1 MFIVE
6 FKEVQTINLW
16 RVKMNGLTIGR
27 LAKQAGLGIETVRFY
42 ERQGL
47 IAPPPRTDSNYRI
60 YPEEEVNR
68 LKFIKRAKDLG
79 FTLKEIK
86 ELLFMQHDPH
96 ATQTD
101 IKKRTVEKIEDI
113 KKKVRDLS
121 KIQRALEHLAG
132 SCDGHGP
139 FSECPIMDALTGEDH
154 EHHHH

>member
-1 MFIVE
+1 
-6 FKEVQTINLW
+6 
-16 RVKMNGLTIGR
+16 MNGLTIGR
-27 LAKQAGLGIETVRFY
+27 LAKQVGLGIETVRFY

-60 YPEEEVNR
+60 YPEEEVGR

-96 ATQTD
+96 ATKAD
-101 IKKRTVEKIEDI
+101 IKKRTVEKIENI
-113 KKKVRDLS
+113 KQKVGDLIR
-121 KIQRALEHLAG
+121 IQEALEHLAG

-139 FSECPIMDALTGEDH
+139 LSECPIMDAFTRDEH
-154 EHHHH
+154 EHHGHH

>member
-1 MFIVE
+1 
-6 FKEVQTINLW
+6 
-16 RVKMNGLTIGR
+16 MNGLTIGR

-86 ELLFMQHDPH
+86 ELFELQHDPH
-96 ATQTD
+96 TTKSD
-101 IKKRTVEKIEDI
+101 IKERTVEKIKNI
-113 KKKVRDLS
+113 KKKVEDLVR
-121 KIQRALEHLAG
+121 IQEALEHLAG

-139 FSECPIMDALTGEDH
+139 LRECPIFDAFTGGEHKHHDH
-154 EHHHH
+154 H

>member
-1 MFIVE
+1 
-6 FKEVQTINLW
+6 
-16 RVKMNGLTIGR
+16 MNGLTIGR

-60 YPEEEVNR
+60 YPEAEVDR

-86 ELLFMQHDPH
+86 ELFELQHDPH
-96 ATQTD
+96 ATKAD
-101 IKKRTVEKIEDI
+101 IKNRTLAKIREIEERVSDLTRI
-113 KKKVRDLS
+113 KT
-121 KIQRALEHLAG
+121 ALEHLAS

-139 FSECPIMDALTGEDH
+139 LEGCPILEALDSGSNKQCGH
-154 EHHHH
+154 

>member
-1 MFIVE
+1 
-6 FKEVQTINLW
+6 
-16 RVKMNGLTIGR
+16 MNGLTRGR
-27 LAKQAGLGIETVRFY
+27 LAKQAGLGIETVRVY

-47 IAPPPRTDSNYRI
+47 IEPPPRTDSNYRI

-86 ELLFMQHDPH
+86 ELLFIQHDPH
-96 ATQTD
+96 ATKAD

-113 KKKVRDLS
+113 KKKVQDLIR
-121 KIQRALEHLAG
+121 IQEALEHLAG

-139 FSECPIMDALTGEDH
+139 LSECPILEALAGDEH
-154 EHHHH
+154 EHHNH

>member
-1 MFIVE
+1 
-6 FKEVQTINLW
+6 
-16 RVKMNGLTIGR
+16 MNGLTIGR

-47 IAPPPRTDSNYRI
+47 IEPPPRTDSNYRI
-60 YPEEEVNR
+60 YPEEEVGR

-86 ELLFMQHDPH
+86 ELFELQNDPH
-96 ATQTD
+96 ATKAD
-101 IKKRTVEKIEDI
+101 IKKRTIEKIEDI

-121 KIQRALEHLAG
+121 RIQEALEHLAG
-132 SCDGHGP
+132 ACDGHGP
-139 FSECPIMDALTGEDH
+139 LSECPILDALTGDEH

>member
-1 MFIVE
+1 
-6 FKEVQTINLW
+6 
-16 RVKMNGLTIGR
+16 MNGLTIGK
-27 LAKQAGLGIETVRFY
+27 LAKQVGLGIETVRFY

-47 IAPPPRTDSNYRI
+47 IEPPPRTDSNYRI

-86 ELLFMQHDPH
+86 ELLFIQHDPH
-96 ATQTD
+96 ATKAD

-113 KKKVRDLS
+113 KKKVQDLIR
-121 KIQRALEHLAG
+121 IQEALEHLVG

-139 FSECPIMDALTGEDH
+139 LSECPILEALGGDEH

>member
-1 MFIVE
+1 
-6 FKEVQTINLW
+6 
-16 RVKMNGLTIGR
+16 MNGLTIGR
-27 LAKQAGLGIETVRFY
+27 LAKQVGLGIETVRFY

-47 IAPPPRTDSNYRI
+47 IEPPPRTDSNYRI

-86 ELLFMQHDPH
+86 ELLFIQHDPH
-96 ATQTD
+96 ATKAD

-113 KKKVRDLS
+113 KNKVRDLTR
-121 KIQRALEHLAG
+121 IQEALEHLAG

-139 FSECPIMDALTGEDH
+139 LSECPILEALTEDGH

>member
-1 MFIVE
+1 MS
-6 FKEVQTINLW
+6 
-16 RVKMNGLTIGR
+16 GLTIGR

-47 IAPPPRTDSNYRI
+47 IEPPPRTDSNYRI

-86 ELLFMQHDPH
+86 ELLELQNDPH
-96 ATQTD
+96 ATKAD
-101 IKKRTVEKIEDI
+101 IKKRTVGKIDDI
-113 KKKVRDLS
+113 KKKVLDLV
-121 KIQRALEHLAG
+121 KIQEALEHLAG

-139 FSECPIMDALTGEDH
+139 LNECPILDALTGDEH

>member
-1 MFIVE
+1 
-6 FKEVQTINLW
+6 
-16 RVKMNGLTIGR
+16 MNGLTIGR
-27 LAKQAGLGIETVRFY
+27 LAKQVGLGIETVRFY

-47 IAPPPRTDSNYRI
+47 IKPPPRTDSNYRI
-60 YPEEEVNR
+60 YPVEEVGR

-96 ATQTD
+96 ATKAD

-121 KIQRALEHLAG
+121 KIQGALEHLAG
-132 SCDGHGP
+132 TCDGHGP
-139 FSECPIMDALTGEDH
+139 LSECPIMDALTGEDP

>member
-1 MFIVE
+1 
-6 FKEVQTINLW
+6 
-16 RVKMNGLTIGR
+16 MNGLTRGR
-27 LAKQAGLGIETVRFY
+27 RAKQAGLGIETVRVY

-47 IAPPPRTDSNYRI
+47 IEPPPRTDSNYRI

-86 ELLFMQHDPH
+86 ELLFIQHDPH
-96 ATQTD
+96 ATKAD

-113 KKKVRDLS
+113 KKKVQDLIR
-121 KIQRALEHLAG
+121 IQEALEHLAG

-139 FSECPIMDALTGEDH
+139 LSECPILEALAGDEH
-154 EHHHH
+154 EHHNH

>member
-1 MFIVE
+1 
-6 FKEVQTINLW
+6 
-16 RVKMNGLTIGR
+16 MNGLTIGR

-60 YPEEEVNR
+60 YPEEEISR

-86 ELLFMQHDPH
+86 ELFHLQHDPH
-96 ATQTD
+96 ATKAD
-101 IKKRTVEKIEDI
+101 VKKRTEEKIEDI
-113 KKKVRDLS
+113 KKRVQDLS
-121 KIQRALEHLAG
+121 KIQAALEHLAG
-132 SCDGHGP
+132 ACDGHGP
-139 FSECPIMDALTGEDH
+139 MSECPIMDALTGQ

>member
-1 MFIVE
+1 
-6 FKEVQTINLW
+6 
-16 RVKMNGLTIGR
+16 MNGLTIGK

-47 IAPPPRTDSNYRI
+47 IEPPPRTDSNYRI

-68 LKFIKRAKDLG
+68 LKFIKRSKDLG

-86 ELLFMQHDPH
+86 ELLYLQHDPH
-96 ATQTD
+96 ATKAD
-101 IKKRTVEKIEDI
+101 IKKRTEEKIVDI
-113 KKKVRDLS
+113 KKKVRDLVR
-121 KIQRALEHLAG
+121 IQEALEHLVS

-139 FSECPIMDALTGEDH
+139 LSECPILEALTGKEH